1 MNPAEQNGDRPTIQ
15 PEPGPDVAI
24 PARTTTSTST
34 HNGADTVRASEG
46 PTKSTTSFRV
56 HGFADKNTLSGWFPQ
71 IKNDEN
77 NSWRIWISRRSR
89 ALMVQLGIIGLILIT
104 NLSLTIFAVASYG
117 SENGVGLIYHGDC
130 STVKR
135 LDQWIH
141 LLINLLGTGMLSA
154 SNYCMQLQAAP
165 TRENVDT
172 AHKAGKWLDI
182 GIPSLRNL
190 RYLSNWRR
198 ASWALLAISSIPVH
212 LIYNSAVFKSLSSHN
227 YTVAVVKD
235 SFLNNSSWS
244 LLTAEANRAGDWG
257 WDDTRVNPP
266 NLDYEEIIRGMQQDA
281 QTYKEMNISACFA
294 LYDDYWQPQ
303 GNALVLVRNET
314 LQSPPEDSLLM
325 YVSVVPRSDN
335 WGKNMWALGNGT
347 GRFVAQSPPGDVT
360 KWFLGPKYY
369 EVDRCL
375 VQPPESLRTRCRFEY
390 SPPIMFTICIMNF
403 LKASIMLCI
412 WVMRKWQNRQQRD
425 QAKQV
430 MHTLGDAIAS
440 FMREPCEHTKDLGL
454 GTKYDFLTTR
464 EWKNRLVR
472 CPPTVLAEETHE
484 ARTFKVEVK
493 YWRSAASLKRWVILL
508 ATCLLV
514 LLVAAILLVISFTS
528 LRHRRFGVGIP
539 ELWKLGFGALTPFT
553 YLVINL
559 PRRDPGGLIS
569 NVLLANLPQ
578 LVLSILYILY
588 NTMLSTFLV
597 QREFSRMHNPEYRKA
612 LRVSEPVG
620 IQRSSYFISLPL
632 RYGIPLYASSGIMHW
647 LISQSLFLARIR
659 AVSAEGGDDEA
670 NSFSTC
676 GYSPIATFI
685 NF

>member
-1 MNPAEQNGDRPTIQ
+1 
-15 PEPGPDVAI
+15 
-24 PARTTTSTST
+24 
-34 HNGADTVRASEG
+34 
-46 PTKSTTSFRV
+46 
-56 HGFADKNTLSGWFPQ
+56 
-71 IKNDEN
+71 
-77 NSWRIWISRRSR
+77 
-89 ALMVQLGIIGLILIT
+89 MVQLGIIGLILIT

-165 TRENVDT
+165 TRKSIDT

-190 RYLSNWRR
+190 RYIGNWRR

-235 SFLNNSSWS
+235 SFLDNSSWS
-244 LLTAEANRAGDWG
+244 LSTAEANRAGDWG

-266 NLDYEEIIRGMQQDA
+266 NLDYGEIIRGMQQDA
-281 QTYKEMNISACFA
+281 QTYRGMNISACFD

-303 GNALVLVRNET
+303 GNALVFVKNET

-335 WGKNMWALGNGT
+335 WGKNMWALGNGSYGT
-347 GRFVAQSPPGDVT
+347 GRFLAQSPPGNVT

-390 SPPIMFTICIMNF
+390 SPPIMFTICIMNI
-403 LKASIMLCI
+403 LKASIILCI
-412 WVMRKWQNRQQRD
+412 WATRKRPSPQQSEQSE
-425 QAKQV
+425 QAEQV
-430 MHTLGDAIAS
+430 LHTLGDAIAS
-440 FMREPCEHTKDLGL
+440 FMRKPCAHTENLGL
-454 GTKYDFLTTR
+454 STKYDFLTTR
-464 EWKNRLVR
+464 EWKTRFVR
-472 CPPTVLAEETHE
+472 CPPTVLAENTHE

-514 LLVAAILLVISFTS
+514 LLVAAILLVTSFS
-528 LRHRRFGVGIP
+528 NLRHRRFGVSVP

-553 YLVINL
+553 YLVTNL

-578 LVLSILYILY
+578 LLLSILYILC

-597 QREFSRMHNPEYRKA
+597 QREFSRMHKPEYRKA

-620 IQRSSYFISLPL
+620 IQRSTYFISLPL

-685 NF
+685 I